1 MAFSF
6 RKIISNINYFKKS
19 DDDDSNT
26 NDGFVDP
33 NSDVRRNTATLASG
47 EAEMIE
53 FEHTEPDSTSKQ
65 VNVKNDSPLVIAA
78 KKGSVS
84 DPDITKSAKKLKRR
98 SKKLKLNVHKA
109 NQSLDENL
117 KADNHSDDSNS
128 DNPENTPK
136 HIFLESKSAEAF
148 TERVRLFDFSTS
160 FNIDSDDQSSP
171 YEDNIDIQSLTD
183 SDEDISIASQ
193 EIAGEIKMCRKV
205 DEILN
210 DSHLVPS
217 TSPESFGDVEM
228 GKNEEDRLTLLS
240 SYQMKFDK
248 MDCFLKNLLT
258 EFQFHIEVSKIFNSW
273 SIEQD
278 NIVELKSIDKDH
290 NRESSSNK
298 WDIIIEKEDAV
309 TKNKLKNQ
317 LLTIKHTIEQFVN
330 TNLKNQGKRSQS
342 VSKDHK
348 KTVSKTKK
356 KLKHYDF
363 PDYREE
369 LINLFYPNTE
379 QESVINV
386 TMEEKCNCNCHDTSQ
401 ADSGVTKSD
410 DRSMSITSSI
420 GNFSLDSST
429 LTAYSESLDQI
440 ISYNS
445 FQDTSLYSTMLQ
457 KAAIERITFYVQ
469 VHSIQLKSEPCG
481 DYESKNKIFFHC
493 PSCNTT
499 EYDENNLLKHIL
511 SQYHCEKLHF
521 LYKTAYIKKCVQ
533 SGKEIQPSTV
543 LNPMTLY
550 RDDNKVVCFGD
561 AMYACSLCFVNLII
575 GESIL
580 MAHCMEVEH
589 IERREKLNE
598 LSD

>member
-19 DDDDSNT
+19 DDDDSTT

-47 EAEMIE
+47 DAEIVE
-53 FEHTEPDSTSKQ
+53 FEHTEPDSSSKQ
-65 VNVKNDSPLVIAA
+65 VKNDTPLVIAA
-78 KKGSVS
+78 RKGSLS
-84 DPDITKSAKKLKRR
+84 DTDLTKSGKKIKRR
-98 SKKLKLNVHKA
+98 LKKLKLDVLKA
-109 NQSLDENL
+109 NQSFNENL
-117 KADNHSDDSNS
+117 KTDNHLDETSS

-148 TERVRLFDFSTS
+148 TERVRLFDFSAS
-160 FNIDSDDQSSP
+160 FNIDSDDQSSL
-171 YEDNIDIQSLTD
+171 YEDNIDIQSLSD
-183 SDEDISIASQ
+183 SDDDISIASQ
-193 EIAGEIKMCRKV
+193 DTAGEIKMCRKV

-210 DSHLVPS
+210 DSRIIPS
-217 TSPESFGDVEM
+217 TTPESFADVEI

-240 SYQMKFDK
+240 NYQMKFDK
-248 MDCFLKNLLT
+248 MDCILKNLLT

-278 NIVELKSIDKDH
+278 NIVEPKSTDKDY
-290 NRESSSNK
+290 NRESNSNK
-298 WDIIIEKEDAV
+298 WDMIIKKEDSL

-317 LLTIKHTIEQFVN
+317 LLTIKSSIEQFVN
-330 TNLKNQGKRSQS
+330 TNLKNQGKRSQ

-363 PDYREE
+363 PDYREA
-369 LINLFYPNTE
+369 LINLFSPKTE
-379 QESVINV
+379 QETLINIK
-386 TMEEKCNCNCHDTSQ
+386 MEEKCNCNCHDTSQ
-401 ADSGVTKSD
+401 TDSGVTKSED
-410 DRSMSITSSI
+410 SSMSITSSI

-445 FQDTSLYSTMLQ
+445 FQDTSLYSTFLQ

-469 VHSIQLKSEPCG
+469 VHSIQLKSELSD
-481 DYESKNKIFFHC
+481 DYESKSKIFFHC
-493 PSCNTT
+493 PSCNAT

-533 SGKEIQPSTV
+533 SGKEIQPSTI
-543 LNPMTLY
+543 LNPMKLY

-598 LSD
+598 VFG